1 MGARQQGTGGSYVL
15 GVQATHLQLPAGV
28 AAVSLGQERQGSP
41 GKKLQ
46 DRSHRGGSHLMA
58 PDGSKVLPAVGTAQL
73 HWVDRWPSEQDGQEL
88 GDYRNKTWAQP
99 WMRRSFLQDTN
110 SY

>member
-1 MGARQQGTGGSYVL
+1 
-15 GVQATHLQLPAGV
+15 
-28 AAVSLGQERQGSP
+28 
-41 GKKLQ
+41 
-46 DRSHRGGSHLMA
+46 MA

-99 WMRRSFLQDTN
+99 WM
-110 SY
+110 